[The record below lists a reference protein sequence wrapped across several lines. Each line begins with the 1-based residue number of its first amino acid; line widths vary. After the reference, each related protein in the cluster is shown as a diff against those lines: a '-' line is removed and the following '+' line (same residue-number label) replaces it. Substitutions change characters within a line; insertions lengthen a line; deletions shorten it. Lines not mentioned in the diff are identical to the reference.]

1 MEEICNSH
9 MIAGK
14 GQYEPRL
21 FESGESFQEKV
32 IKLPQHNFGFQTSS
46 KKFGTAS
53 VHVNE
58 TTPGNEEKQHDIQDL
73 LR

>member
-53 VHVNE
+53 VHVN
-58 TTPGNEEKQHDIQDL
+58 
-73 LR
+73 